1 MSEATGHEAMTIHRL
16 LKYNPNDK
24 DFCYGPNNPLPG
36 PGLIIVD
43 EASMIDVELAATLLA
58 AVNAD
63 GSEAHQVVLVGDV
76 DQLPSVGPGSV
87 LRDLIASSQVPTTR
101 LEFNYRQ
108 AGGSRI
114 AELAHRVCRGE
125 MISLANAGDFE
136 FVDADGGDSA
146 AENIKWLA
154 QTYVN
159 AQGLGPLDWQV
170 LVPMHRGSCGVKAL
184 NEALREIVN
193 PARAD
198 APALGGF
205 RGGDKVMV
213 VRNNYQ
219 LEVFNG
225 DLGIVKDVGKN
236 SLTVDFGDGF
246 EVEFALEQLELLQL
260 AYASTIHKAQGS
272 EFKLVIM
279 GLCSQHYMM
288 LQRNLLYTGMT
299 RAREKLILVGD
310 SRSVAMAIKN
320 NRIEERLSRL
330 KERVQE

>member
-1 MSEATGHEAMTIHRL
+1 
-16 LKYNPNDK
+16 
-24 DFCYGPNNPLPG
+24 
-36 PGLIIVD
+36 
-43 EASMIDVELAATLLA
+43 
-58 AVNAD
+58 
-63 GSEAHQVVLVGDV
+63 
-76 DQLPSVGPGSV
+76 
-87 LRDLIASSQVPTTR
+87 
-101 LEFNYRQ
+101 
-108 AGGSRI
+108 
-114 AELAHRVCRGE
+114 
-125 MISLANAGDFE
+125 MISLQNEGDFE
-136 FVDADGGDSA
+136 FVAAEGGDSA

-198 APALGGF
+198 APILGGF
-205 RGGDKVMV
+205 RVGDKVMV
-213 VRNNYQ
+213 IKNNYQ

-225 DLGIVKDVGKN
+225 DIGIVTQVNKN
-236 SLTVDFGDGF
+236 ELSVDFGDREVIFPF
-246 EVEFALEQLELLQL
+246 EFLDHLQL